1 MLLWQRINRI
11 VFGTKPNED
20 TEVENAKRS
29 FLMVDKTSIQLAVYQ
44 FPYEG
49 GPAAQARYT
58 NYGEDGKLLSVEQ
71 VTYHDNGPSL
81 KEFDDQV
88 TAALEMG
95 MDVTILTKY
104 EISLFPKI
112 QALTE
117 HC

>member
-1 MLLWQRINRI
+1 
-11 VFGTKPNED
+11 
-20 TEVENAKRS
+20 
-29 FLMVDKTSIQLAVYQ
+29 MVSIQLAVYQ
-44 FPYEG
+44 MPYEG

-58 NYGEDGKLLSVEQ
+58 NYDEDGKPLSVEQ

-117 HC
+117 HCWCATLRE